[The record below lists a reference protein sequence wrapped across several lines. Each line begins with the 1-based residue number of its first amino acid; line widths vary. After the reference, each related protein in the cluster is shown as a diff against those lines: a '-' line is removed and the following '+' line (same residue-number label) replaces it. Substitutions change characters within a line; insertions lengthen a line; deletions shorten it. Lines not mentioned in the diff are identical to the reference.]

1 MSTPQ
6 WITDRAPTRD
16 DADLNGRVEVV
27 SWTARS
33 PGGDSSVQVNWKMV
47 CAGTR
52 WRPTKHWQAP
62 QVEQMPIV
70 VITETCGTCRFYRNG
85 ECRRHA
91 PAKDWGG
98 SWWGG
103 SWPQPMSND
112 WCGEWEA
119 HK

>member
-16 DADLNGRVEVV
+16 DADVNSRVEI
-27 SWTARS
+27 ARS

-47 CAGTR
+47 AVGTR
-52 WRPTKHWQAP
+52 WRPTKHWRAP
-62 QVEQMPIV
+62 QVEQMPIDTTT
-70 VITETCGTCRFYRNG
+70 TETCGTCRFYRNG

-98 SWWGG
+98 SW
-103 SWPQPMSND
+103 PQPMSND
-112 WCGEWEA
+112 WCGEWQA
-119 HK
+119 RK

>member
-6 WITDRAPTRD
+6 WITDRAPTRN
-16 DADLNGRVEVV
+16 DADVNSRVEI
-27 SWTARS
+27 ARS

-47 CAGTR
+47 AVGTR
-52 WRPTKHWQAP
+52 WRPTKHWRAP
-62 QVEQMPIV
+62 QVEQMPIDTTT
-70 VITETCGTCRFYRNG
+70 TETCGTCRFYRNG

-98 SWWGG
+98 SW
-103 SWPQPMSND
+103 PQPMSND

-119 HK
+119 RK